1 MYYILNKTSIN
12 PETGSIEE
20 QQPLK
25 LSFSLEA
32 CQKAMRDDFEKTLSE
47 LNLTENDVCD
57 ENGDSV
63 PGGYISDVDAGIY
76 CFAEFA
82 NDQLLELVSYAISEL
97 EEDSGEEDVREEA
110 KDWYRVEV
118 SICGSVLVEAT
129 SEEAAVDYL
138 EKGIMSDN
146 SDVKELF
153 GDMARQHIESGDVDI
168 GECYPA
174 D

>member
-1 MYYILNKTSIN
+1 MYILNKTCIN
-12 PETGSIEE
+12 PENGAIET
-20 QQPLK
+20 QVSLT
-25 LSFSLEA
+25 LSPSLEI
-32 CQKAMRDDFEKTLSE
+32 CQRAMRNDFEKTLAE
-47 LNLTENDVCD
+47 LGLTENNTCD
-57 ENGDSV
+57 ENDESV
-63 PGGYISDVDAGIY
+63 PGGYISDVEAGIY

-97 EEDSGEEDVREEA
+97 EEDSGEEDVQEEA

-146 SDVKELF
+146 PGVKELL

>member
-25 LSFSLEA
+25 LSLSLEA

-63 PGGYISDVDAGIY
+63 PGGYISNVDAGIY

-82 NDQLLELVSYAISEL
+82 NDQLLELVSYTICML
-97 EEDSGEEDVREEA
+97 EEDSGDGEQEET
-110 KDWYRVEV
+110 KDYYRVEV
-118 SICGSVLVEAT
+118 SICGSILVEAT
-129 SEEAAVDYL
+129 SEEAASDYVESGLSSNDPDVL
-138 EKGIMSDN
+138 E
-146 SDVKELF
+146 LL